1 MRWLLLLALLL
12 AASPSRA
19 EPETLAAFRITPA
32 GREAPASLLIPGSHQ
47 PEVGLLP
54 PDPAIFEGRDAL
66 LLESVEDAEDV
77 SDLLRAPRGFDVLAP
92 FPPAQ
97 RRLLQAAADCTR
109 LIQEPLSPLGLFL
122 ALMAASQ
129 PPAAPCPGMPAPPQP
144 QSQDSAAM
152 ASGGDPWLRVL
163 AQRRGIP
170 IQGLETRLEM
180 LLTLRGMGGD
190 AVLRLVGLMAREMLG
205 GGAAQADLAPL
216 DAQMA
221 QALLAGDFDR
231 LRARMLAP
239 MAGDPLL
246 REAFARQML
255 DARNQVMAQR
265 LAARL
270 PRDSLVIAIGAGHA
284 AGPRGVVALLRQ
296 AGFAVTAVRIP
307 TQRPPP

>member
-19 EPETLAAFRITPA
+19 EPESLAAFRIAPA

-54 PDPAIFEGRDAL
+54 PDPAIFEGRSAL
-66 LLESVEDAEDV
+66 LLESVADAEDV
-77 SDLLRAPRGFDVLAP
+77 SDLLRAPPGFGVLDP
-92 FPPAQ
+92 FPPAE
-97 RRLLQAAADCTR
+97 RRLLEAATACAR
-109 LIQEPLSPLGLFL
+109 LIHEPLSPLGLFL
-122 ALMAASQ
+122 ALLAASQ
-129 PPAAPCPGMPAPPQP
+129 PPAACPGLPAPPA
-144 QSQDSAAM
+144 SEGSGT
-152 ASGGDPWLRVL
+152 ASGGDPWLRLL
-163 AQRRGIP
+163 AQRRGVP
-170 IQGLETRLEM
+170 IQGLETRREM
-180 LLTLRGMGGD
+180 LLALRGMGGD
-190 AVLRLVGLMAREMLG
+190 AVLRLVSRMAREMLG

-216 DAQMA
+216 DALML
-221 QALLAGDFDR
+221 QALLAGDFDQ

-255 DARNQVMAQR
+255 DARNQVMARR

-270 PRDSLVIAIGAGHA
+270 SRESLVVAIGAAHA

-296 AGFAVTAVRIP
+296 QGFTVTPVRIP
-307 TQRPPP
+307 TLRP